1 METEFYISDMTIL
14 KDSSDFKVYQ
24 NLVKF
29 TVKKRVLSLNLQFN
43 SFVRKVLE
51 CYKTF
56 RNFSVLFL

>member
-1 METEFYISDMTIL
+1 MEPEFYINDMTIL

-43 SFVRKVLE
+43 SFVRKVL
-51 CYKTF
+51 
-56 RNFSVLFL
+56 